1 MANRRI
7 PAVQHF
13 VESGAIRLLSN
24 EADGCR
30 AFEMDAYTGAPVD
43 TYFGLEVID
52 LKGLELPGK
61 AFPILRDHSRS
72 QPVGY
77 SSKAEVG
84 AKGLVV
90 AGKLTTNEGG
100 AEVARLSDEGF
111 PWQASVGVRVLRVEE
126 VKQGDSKTVNGR
138 KLAGPLMVITK
149 SRLMECS
156 FVPLGADG
164 ATSARALSA
173 DGETLEVQMSD
184 PTTTAPASDD
194 RARLSL
200 LKSAF
205 PGRAEFVLA
214 QFEAGNDVTQAKAA
228 LADILLAERPGLE
241 KQIEDAK
248 AETAAAKAAK
258 APVGALSLSSAEARK
273 AAPAKDEDEP
283 ETFSERAQKNWK
295 ADKALRAEFA
305 AVAGDEEDGAF
316 KAYCAYLRAEER
328 GLVAIKS
335 VNGTI
340 TR

>member
-1 MANRRI
+1 MATLRI

-13 VESGAIRLLSN
+13 VESGAFRLLSN

-30 AFEMDAYTGAPVD
+30 AFEMDAYTGAPVE

-77 SSKAEVG
+77 SSSATIG
-84 AKGLVV
+84 PKGLAVS
-90 AGKLTTNEGG
+90 GKLTTNAGG

-126 VKQGDSKTVNGR
+126 VKPGDSKTVNGR
-138 KLAGPLMVITK
+138 KFTGPLMVITK

-184 PTTTAPASDD
+184 PTTAPASDD

-200 LKSAF
+200 LKAAF
-205 PGRAEFVLA
+205 PGRAEFVIA

-228 LADILLAERPGLE
+228 LADILLSERADLE
-241 KQIEDAK
+241 KQVSDAK

-258 APVGALSLSSAEARK
+258 ARVGALSLSSAEARK
-273 AAPAKDEDEP
+273 AAPSVDEDEP
-283 ETFSERAQKNWK
+283 ETFEERAQKQWK
-295 ADKALRAEFA
+295 ADKAIRAEFA
-305 AVAGDEEDGAF
+305 AVAGDDEDGAF
-316 KAYCAYLRAEER
+316 KAFRAYLRAEEK

>member
-1 MANRRI
+1 MATLRI

-30 AFEMDAYTGAPVD
+30 AFEMDAYTGAPVE

-77 SSKAEVG
+77 SSSAVIG
-84 AKGLVV
+84 PKGLAVS
-90 AGKLTTNEGG
+90 GKLTTNAGG

-126 VKQGDSKTVNGR
+126 VKPGDSKTVNGR
-138 KLAGPLMVITK
+138 KFTGPLMVITK

-184 PTTTAPASDD
+184 PTTAPASDD

-200 LKSAF
+200 LKAAF
-205 PGRAEFVLA
+205 PGRADFVLA
-214 QFEAGNDVTQAKAA
+214 QFEAGHDVTQAKAA
-228 LADILLAERPGLE
+228 LADLLLAERADLE
-241 KQIEDAK
+241 KQIADAK

-273 AAPAKDEDEP
+273 AAPSVDEDEP
-283 ETFSERAQKNWK
+283 ETFEERAKKQWK
-295 ADKALRAEFA
+295 ADKAIRAEFA

-316 KAYCAYLRAEER
+316 KAFCAYLRAEEK